1 MKKNIGNSIR
11 LARVT
16 KGLSQQNMADEL
28 GLTVASYSN
37 IERGITDITVSRLI
51 EISKLLNVSIYQLLE
66 EDKESSSRVSERATN
81 YSTSSVSLHSLQL
94 KIESHDSEIDW
105 IKTQIASLIFKIESL
120 RAH

>member
-28 GLTVASYSN
+28 DLTVASYSN
-37 IERGITDITVSRLI
+37 IERGVTDITVSRLI

-105 IKTQIASLIFKIESL
+105 IKTQITSLIFKIESL